1 MTLPVKDLHT
11 MSRAELAALVNQALD
26 HVETYQGVSQGD
38 AYGRGI
44 KFLVEDKV
52 QLGLAKEQMEA
63 AGRIFRQRER
73 EARRDTDALARQ
85 SLRGVNRL
93 EVMNPLKQKAE
104 ASQTR
109 LQGAGYSYTLSKDW
123 LFNLEYYHLW
133 DLDGHK
139 ASNTIWGSLTTYFKN
154 YSD

>member
-1 MTLPVKDLHT
+1 MTLPAKDLHT

-109 LQGAGYSYTLSKDW
+109 LQGGTLFLHTEQGLAVQS
-123 LFNLEYYHLW
+123 
-133 DLDGHK
+133 
-139 ASNTIWGSLTTYFKN
+139 
-154 YSD
+154 